1 MSTCK
6 DRLLYK
12 DEFGDIH
19 TVDKINGKRI
29 GDKAV
34 KSKLF
39 DYEQEEADGKL
50 IHLPCK
56 VGDKVYQIVYCYD
69 RKTYPATKYPD
80 HYVEREV
87 VGIHICD
94 SRLRVNALSNKKYRD
109 YLIVGRCNALEH
121 IPFAKIGKSVFP
133 TKEEAEKA
141 LKERNN
147 NDT

>member
-56 VGDKVYQIVYCYD
+56 VGDTVYSFCDTFGVVLPYF
-69 RKTYPATKYPD
+69 
-80 HYVEREV
+80 VETLNISYYEKNLNYYSYEANCTNV
-87 VGIHICD
+87 EENELLD
-94 SRLRVNALSNKKYRD
+94 SID
-109 YLIVGRCNALEH
+109 FDIED
-121 IPFAKIGKSVFP
+121 IGKTVFL
-133 TKEEAEKA
+133 TKEETEKA
-141 LKERNN
+141 LVERS
-147 NDT
+147 TTE

>member
-6 DRLLYK
+6 ECIHYDICINRIRYHA
-12 DEFGDIH
+12 DENEF
-19 TVDKINGKRI
+19 TGKELTDM
-29 GDKAV
+29 DKACKRFKD
-34 KSKLF
+34 KSKF
-39 DYEQEEADGKL
+39 IE
-50 IHLPCK
+50 LPCK

-80 HYVEREV
+80 HYVEKEV

-121 IPFAKIGKSVFP
+121 IPFAKIGKSVFL
-133 TKEEAEKA
+133 TKEEAEQA
-141 LKERNN
+141 LAERGVDNG
-147 NDT
+147 